1 MTNVFFFFFQIT
13 VTLLKLQ
20 TDQPFTVPPE
30 AMAEAAETI
39 NAIANGTIKGGVIL
53 EKVIGPLSTGHL
65 ELPNTNPNDN
75 PSVTFNYF
83 KEPKDLKRCVKG
95 MSTII
100 DVINSYAFS
109 KFRYSNMTV
118 QALTKLMLSL
128 PVNMRPRHANA
139 TISLKQFCIDTVVTI
154 WHYHGGCQVGK
165 VVDRDYKVVGVD
177 ALRVIDGS
185 TFLRSPGTN
194 PQATVMMLG
203 R

>member
-1 MTNVFFFFFQIT
+1 

-20 TDQPFTVPPE
+20 TNQPFTVPPE
-30 AMAEAAETI
+30 AMAEATETI

-65 ELPNTNPNDN
+65 ELQNTNPNDN

-95 MSTII
+95 MSTVI

-139 TISLKQFCIDTVVTI
+139 TISLKQFCIDTVMTI

-165 VVDRDYKVVGVD
+165 VVDRDYKCS
-177 ALRVIDGS
+177 GS
-185 TFLRSPGTN
+185 I
-194 PQATVMMLG
+194 
-203 R
+203 